1 MKKPH
6 GEKHKHLNKYLPSRK
21 GLGGGTS
28 LLNLQFS
35 NLEST
40 TDLPVHGELIKGWL
54 LLSLST
60 EPRDT
65 VPAYM
70 LLVIACTKIVSID
83 VHSAFLSRIHTFY
96 ILHD

>member
-40 TDLPVHGELIKGWL
+40 TDLPAH
-54 LLSLST
+54 SHST
-60 EPRDT
+60 ILRRT
-65 VPAYM
+65 GYVTLTY
-70 LLVIACTKIVSID
+70 CYTKQ
-83 VHSAFLSRIHTFY
+83 
-96 ILHD
+96 